1 MVDHVTLEAVV
12 LALTI
17 VGIIAD
23 AGVLSMA
30 IADVAVLRDRG
41 LNGARSRIAY
51 ANVRRK
57 VVRLVL
63 LNIIGVSTLVVASS
77 EIALLMGAL
86 SMLLTGDAAVDWYDR
101 RYLTMFLRGKK
112 DEAGNDIVQPAGPQ
126 HTPDRPADGPRAET
140 PAV

>member
-1 MVDHVTLEAVV
+1 MVDHVTLEAIV

-17 VGIIAD
+17 VGVATT

-30 IADVAVLRDRG
+30 IADCAVLKDRG

-57 VVRLVL
+57 VVRLVI
-63 LNIIGVSTLVVASS
+63 LNIIGISTLIVASS

-86 SMLLTGDAAVDWYDR
+86 SMLLTADAAGDWYDR
-101 RYLTMFLRGKK
+101 RYLTKFLRGKQ

-126 HTPDRPADGPRAET
+126 PTPDHPADGPRAET